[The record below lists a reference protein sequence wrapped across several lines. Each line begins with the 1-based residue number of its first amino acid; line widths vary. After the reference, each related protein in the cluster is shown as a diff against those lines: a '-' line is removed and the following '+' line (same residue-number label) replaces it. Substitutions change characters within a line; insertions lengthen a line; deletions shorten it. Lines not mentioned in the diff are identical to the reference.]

1 MEPIFDSQ
9 TLVAWY
15 HAVTT
20 RLFTEVFTASNI
32 VVTAMQLPAVV
43 GSGFGAWWVHD
54 FVYPMLADQIRHSS
68 SNAYSKSVFET
79 LCSLIFPSL
88 WALGLWVSVWVS
100 VYFGWPHNLIW
111 IAINLLTA
119 WFVIRLA
126 SIMVHDP
133 IWARLIAG
141 IVYTVAVLN
150 ILDLLD
156 PALRLLDD
164 LAVTLG
170 EMRISMLMVIKGMV
184 SLGILLWAAVLISG
198 ILEKRIQRLPNLT
211 PTVQVLI
218 GKLFKVSIVTTAVIV
233 ALTSIG
239 IDLTGLA
246 VFGGALG
253 VGIGFGLQ
261 KIVSNLISGIILL
274 LDKSIKP
281 GDVIQIGENYGW
293 VSSLGA
299 RYVSV
304 ETRDG
309 TEYLIPNEDI
319 ITGQVVSWTHQ
330 NDLARIKVKIRVAYY
345 TGVEK
350 ALALMVEAARKTPRV
365 LATPEPNPLL
375 IGFADR
381 GLDLE
386 LRFWVSD
393 VQNGIKNVSSDVMLE
408 IWRLF
413 KENGIRVPF
422 PYEHEV
428 YLVPERPET
437 WVSREASRTQQVDV
451 DSELEGT
458 HAPPMSVT
466 TKPRTG
472 TTTIGRHS

>member
-1 MEPIFDSQ
+1 MEPVFDSQ
-9 TLVAWY
+9 TILAWY
-15 HAVTT
+15 HAAVAW
-20 RLFTEVFTASNI
+20 LFTHAFTAANV
-32 VVTAMQLPAVV
+32 VVTAMQIPAVV

-54 FVYPMLADQIRHSS
+54 FVHPMLADRIRYSS
-68 SNAYSKSVFET
+68 ANEYSKTVLET
-79 LCSLIFPSL
+79 MSSLIFPLL
-88 WALGLWVSVWVS
+88 WALGLWVSVGIS

-126 SIMVHDP
+126 SMMVHDP
-133 IWARLIAG
+133 IWSRLIAG
-141 IVYTVAVLN
+141 MAYTVAVLN

-156 PALRLLDD
+156 PAFRLMDD

-170 EMRISMLMVIKGMV
+170 DVRISMLIVLKGMI
-184 SLGILLWAAVLISG
+184 SLGVLLWAAVLISG

-211 PTVQVLI
+211 PSVQVLI
-218 GKLFKVSIVTTAVIV
+218 GKLFKVTIMTTAVIV

-253 VGIGFGLQ
+253 VGLGFGLQ

-274 LDKSIKP
+274 VDKSIKP

-304 ETRDG
+304 ETRNG

-319 ITGQVVSWTHQ
+319 ITGQVVNWTHQ
-330 NDLARIKVKIRVAYY
+330 NDLARLKVQVRVAYY
-345 TGVEK
+345 TGVDR
-350 ALALMVEAARKTPRV
+350 ALALMAEAALKSARVLKTPK
-365 LATPEPNPLL
+365 PNPLL
-375 IGFADR
+375 IGFADN

-393 VQNGIKNVSSDVMLE
+393 VQNGIKNVSSEVMLE

-422 PYEHEV
+422 PPKQEV
-428 YLVPERPET
+428 YLRPDPPQTGIPGQPPANVIPAHTPEPQEPTSPAR
-437 WVSREASRTQQVDV
+437 
-451 DSELEGT
+451 
-458 HAPPMSVT
+458 
-466 TKPRTG
+466 
-472 TTTIGRHS
+472 